1 MSEILPIR
9 SNTRTNATV
18 KSDTSMET
26 VETPSRSFGV
36 SARSFSQIIYG
47 IQWSDHFPIR
57 LEDGVEVDVA
67 SVEDATAFMAAHYA
81 RIFGSDPEDR
91 RFFSDPSSPAR
102 ARFLAGSDRFLF
114 REHGQAIGLLVGNP
128 VDWSTY
134 YWRSV
139 AFLPEHQGRG
149 LLAAVLAHTDRVMRE
164 AGVVRVEGR
173 GRPINYKQ
181 VRLLLRL
188 GYCVTGSSNSDRWG
202 TMLRLTKYLD
212 ASAEERFVTQFC
224 RDTSLA
230 SCSTDR
236 RPTEG
241 GSHEEVRTR
250 DLLMEVGSS
259 SRLPMESGVF
269 LRRIT

>member
-1 MSEILPIR
+1 
-9 SNTRTNATV
+9 
-18 KSDTSMET
+18 MET
-26 VETPSRSFGV
+26 VETPSRSLGV
-36 SARSFSQIIYG
+36 SAGSFSQIIYG
-47 IQWSDHFPIR
+47 IQWSNHFPIR
-57 LEDGVEVDVA
+57 LEGGVEVDVA
-67 SVEDATAFMAAHYA
+67 SVEEATAFTAAHYA
-81 RIFGSDPEDR
+81 CIFGSDPEDR

-114 REHGQAIGLLVGNP
+114 REGGQAIGLLVGNP

-149 LLAAVLAHTDRVMRE
+149 LLAAALAHTDRVMRE
-164 AGVVRVEGR
+164 AGVVRVEGEAA
-173 GRPINYKQ
+173 PINYKQ

-212 ASAEERFVTQFC
+212 ASAQERFVTQFC
-224 RDTSLA
+224 RDTSLV

-241 GSHEEVRTR
+241 GSHEEVRPH
-250 DLLMEVGSS
+250 DALSS
-259 SRLPMESGVF
+259 VRTLPRLRPESGVF
-269 LRRIT
+269 PRRTT